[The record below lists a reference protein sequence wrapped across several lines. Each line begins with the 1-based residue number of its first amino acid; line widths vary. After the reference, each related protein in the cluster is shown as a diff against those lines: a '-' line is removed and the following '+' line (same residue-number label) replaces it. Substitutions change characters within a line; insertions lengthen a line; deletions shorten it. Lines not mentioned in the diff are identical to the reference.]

1 MSCGPSVPTVK
12 DCVPRMSTVH
22 ERVCVPSSPIVTCSS
37 MAISPLSASPP
48 CMSMM
53 CSMRSALVAA
63 PS

>member
-1 MSCGPSVPTVK
+1 MSCGPFCPTAN
-12 DCVPRMSTVH
+12 DWVPRMSTVH

-37 MAISPLSASPP
+37 MAISPLLASPP
-48 CMSMM
+48 CMSVM